1 MEGLVARIQGR
12 KRKLGWWGRPMGR
25 TDGKRIWVES
35 GCRLQAAKEAELQ
48 SAAGDKDA
56 FGCWRDM
63 ALDGKKV
70 YC

>member
-1 MEGLVARIQGR
+1 MS
-12 KRKLGWWGRPMGR
+12 R

-35 GCRLQAAKEAELQ
+35 GRRLQAAKEAELQ
-48 SAAGDKDA
+48 PAAGDKDA

-63 ALDGKKV
+63 VLDGKKV